1 MKISPLFVLPLLAV
15 AIAGCN
21 STEPATNATTATEE
35 VGNPM
40 TMTTPPPE
48 IAANSA
54 DANSAMANGAM
65 SNGAMTNSADAPAMS
80 NSAMSN
86 SAMSNSAM
94 SNAATGST
102 AATQSYRV
110 RGQVTEVMAPGADGT
125 ASLMVKHENIPNFMK
140 AMTMR
145 VPLANA
151 ADAKKVKAGDK
162 IVFDMKQSN
171 TEVSNI
177 EMLPASTELKLPK

>member
-1 MKISPLFVLPLLAV
+1 MKLSPIFALPLLAV

-54 DANSAMANGAM
+54 DANNAISNSAM
-65 SNGAMTNSADAPAMS
+65 SNSAMSGDAMS

-86 SAMSNSAM
+86 SA
-94 SNAATGST
+94 TGST
-102 AATQSYRV
+102 AATENYRV
-110 RGQVTEVMAPGADGT
+110 RGQVVEVMAPGADGT
-125 ASLMVKHENIPNFMK
+125 ASLMVKHENIPGFMK
-140 AMTMR
+140 AMQMR
-145 VPLANA
+145 VPLADV
-151 ADAKKVKAGDK
+151 ADASKVKAGDK
-162 IVFDMKQSN
+162 ISFDMKKSN

-177 EMLPASTELKLPK
+177 EMLPAATSLKLAE